1 MSKESLIS
9 SLVEEKT
16 MLPFRT
22 MRSGSHSFNG
32 LRMDYPGMDTV
43 VSLIKEIITKYRG
56 KEFVRE
62 KALDITRSIPKDPR
76 TGHPNRRNFDAIAE
90 AIHNWIVLNIE
101 YVRDQ
106 NGIERIQT
114 PDATL
119 RLRTGDCDDM
129 VILGGVLLESL
140 GVPPRIQLIGEGREF
155 THIYLDYLAA
165 GQWKSFDPTLALYPG
180 YDIPKE
186 NIKSEKTVSIER
198 PKIPLEAK
206 NRNLKRSS
214 RSHFIHN

>member
-1 MSKESLIS
+1 MNKESLIS

-16 MLPFRT
+16 KAPFRK

-32 LRMDYPGMDTV
+32 LRLDYPGMDTV
-43 VSLIKEIITKYRG
+43 VSLIKQIILKYRG

-62 KALDITRSIPKDPR
+62 KALDITRSIPEDPR
-76 TGHPNRRNFDAIAE
+76 TGHPNRRNFDAIAD
-90 AIHNWIVLNIE
+90 AIHDWIVQNIA

-129 VILGGVLLESL
+129 VILSAVLLESL
-140 GVPPRIQLIGEGREF
+140 GVPTRIKLIGEGREF
-155 THIYLDYLAA
+155 THIYAEYLAN

-180 YDIPKE
+180 YVIPKD
-186 NIKSEKTVSIER
+186 NIKAEKTVPIER
-198 PKIPLEAK
+198 PEIPLSK
-206 NRNLKRSS
+206 TRNTKRST